1 MARLLTECNKMKPL
15 VFVVFA
21 FVLMYFAAD
30 NLLRRQSPT
39 YAIEHP
45 NDVVQQML
53 FKNPI
58 TSIEKGI
65 IISADRQG
73 HYSGAGMI
81 NNQVMEF
88 MIDTGAT
95 RVALPSELA
104 KRAGLK
110 FGPAVISNT
119 AAGNVRAYQTTIPTL
134 TMGSITLYN
143 TRAVILD
150 KLNQV
155 LIGMSVLKKFRVTQF
170 DGKMVIESL

>member
-1 MARLLTECNKMKPL
+1 MARLLTECNKMRPL

-30 NLLRRQSPT
+30 SLLRRQSST

-45 NDVVQQML
+45 NDIVQQML

-58 TSIEKGI
+58 TSTEKGI
-65 IISADRQG
+65 IISADKQG

-81 NNQVMEF
+81 NNQVMKF

-110 FGPAVISNT
+110 FGPAVISHT
-119 AAGNVRAYQTTIPTL
+119 AAGNVSAYQTTIPTL
-134 TMGSITLYN
+134 TIGSINLYN

-150 KLNQV
+150 KLDQV

-170 DGKMVIESL
+170 DGKMIIESP

>member
-1 MARLLTECNKMKPL
+1 MKPL
-15 VFVVFA
+15 ISVVLA
-21 FVLMYFAAD
+21 FVLMYLAAD

-53 FKNPI
+53 FENPI
-58 TSIEKGI
+58 TNIEKGI

-81 NNQVMEF
+81 NNQVMAF

-110 FGPAVISNT
+110 FGPVVISNT
-119 AAGNVRAYQTTIPTL
+119 AAGNVRAYQTKVPTL
-134 TMGSITLYN
+134 VIGSITLYN
-143 TRAVILD
+143 TQAVILD
-150 KLNQV
+150 KLDQV
-155 LIGMSVLKKFRVTQF
+155 LIGMSVLKKFRVT
-170 DGKMVIESL
+170 